1 VIFVQTRVG
10 SRRLPWPV
18 TGTVCTMSADRTL
31 SPTPRTTLHRLRERG
46 RTERADLDAVLEA
59 GLVCH
64 LGVVIGGVPV
74 VLPTGYGRIGDT
86 LYLHGSSANRSLLSA
101 AGQQVCVTITLLDG
115 LVCARAVFHHSMNY
129 RSAVVFG
136 EARLVTDADEKLAAL
151 RAVTDHLVP
160 GRWEHAREPTRK
172 ELAATAVLA
181 LPLDEASVKVRTG
194 GPKDDEEDYG
204 SGIWAGVLPAALT
217 FGPALPDPALTGEVP
232 IPEHIAAL
240 AGHVRGAPPVAPSG
254 R

>member
-1 VIFVQTRVG
+1 MIFVEAG
-10 SRRLPWPV
+10 SGASLLPWPAP
-18 TGTVCTMSADRTL
+18 GTVCTMSADQTL
-31 SPTPRTTLHRLRERG
+31 SPTARTTLHRLRERG

-59 GLVCH
+59 GMVCH

-101 AGQQVCVTITLLDG
+101 AGQQICVTITLLDG

-136 EARLVTDADEKLAAL
+136 EARLVTEAGEKLAAL
-151 RAVTDHLVP
+151 RAVTNHLVP
-160 GRWEHAREPTRK
+160 GRWDHAREPTRK

-181 LPLDEASVKVRTG
+181 LPLDEASVKVRAG
-194 GPKDDEEDYG
+194 GPKDDPEDYD

-217 FGPALPDPALTGEVP
+217 FGPAQPDPALKGEIP

-240 AGHVRGAPPVAPSG
+240 AGRARGAAPTAPG
-254 R
+254 H